1 MADQDWGNCKNCR
14 YFGSHKQD
22 PDAQELANCMQP
34 NLRDYDLKVSG
45 LSGCNAF
52 ELRAAAPA
60 TYEAEPPTMHH

>member
-1 MADQDWGNCKNCR
+1 MAEKDWGNCKNCR
-14 YFGSHKQD
+14 YFASRNPK
-22 PDAQELANCMQP
+22 PDEQELANCMQP

-60 TYEAEPPTMHH
+60 TQEAEPPTMQH